1 MHSTGA
7 PADARPD
14 GSDVSLPG
22 RVRAAF
28 RMTVLIGVLVLL
40 AACSRDEES
49 DATPGGE
56 VAPTVATTP
65 DPGVVDGDDED
76 RTSTSGPTTDAD
88 ATGPLGFRTERFEVP
103 VPEDAIVVD
112 GLSFSDGEEL
122 LQAGIDAGTW
132 SEAEGVRAL
141 LSVLLGERS
150 PDLIGGFESLRR
162 GHHGDLVERGV
173 ALLESGTL
181 DAAERDDL
189 GRLLAFFVS
198 PTFDRP
204 GPLAT
209 FEDAGGGG
217 DDPNGVR
224 RPRQESACGGGT
236 VAVGELVVFLARDT
250 GLCYVEMFNEPGDSV
265 LVPVIDGFV
274 DLSGAVFDQIDRA
287 REGFRELA
295 GSEFGPVRVL
305 LSTLPIPSPNPT
317 TGTGPSTSLPRPEDL
332 ALAHVVNSPVG
343 TTCRMA
349 IFTVHPLLVESVTFD
364 LTVAHELFHCVQ
376 KEWGGLHPDD
386 FSMEGGAD
394 YFAHRLVGECG
405 DLGNFADDLDD
416 RTVNGSLLDT
426 SYEGWFFWEMLDAQ
440 GHLTPQAIASVH
452 RGVVTGT
459 PVEVGLAAVVP
470 DLPSV
475 LNEFY
480 VRFMGPGL
488 ACGARGY
495 LTSGTRNVTE
505 RGPVEFDAGGWIGR
519 RYRVLYAERYRFEQR
534 NDGAGPIGMAEWD
547 DRRGEGA
554 WVRVAPDVRSTCTDE
569 AEWVVIPTALDLA
582 SSAPHV
588 IEVTEAEDAGC
599 DPCLLGSWELDLD
612 TMSVWA
618 ERLAAQA
625 GQGVSVAMVGTW
637 AIRFEVEGADMQ
649 RIFGEQRDIGL
660 QVTIP
665 QGSQTVDLSGS
676 GSGSFSSDGSFF
688 RITDVTDTAQ
698 ATVGGYTSPWSS
710 TTDSGGAPYECG
722 DNDLSFQLEGVTI
735 LADRVPAL
743 PEGDPYFGG

>member
-1 MHSTGA
+1 
-7 PADARPD
+7 
-14 GSDVSLPG
+14 
-22 RVRAAF
+22 
-28 RMTVLIGVLVLL
+28 
-40 AACSRDEES
+40 
-49 DATPGGE
+49 
-56 VAPTVATTP
+56 
-65 DPGVVDGDDED
+65 
-76 RTSTSGPTTDAD
+76 
-88 ATGPLGFRTERFEVP
+88 
-103 VPEDAIVVD
+103 
-112 GLSFSDGEEL
+112 
-122 LQAGIDAGTW
+122 
-132 SEAEGVRAL
+132 
-141 LSVLLGERS
+141 
-150 PDLIGGFESLRR
+150 
-162 GHHGDLVERGV
+162 
-173 ALLESGTL
+173 
-181 DAAERDDL
+181 
-189 GRLLAFFVS
+189 
-198 PTFDRP
+198 
-204 GPLAT
+204 
-209 FEDAGGGG
+209 
-217 DDPNGVR
+217 
-224 RPRQESACGGGT
+224 
-236 VAVGELVVFLARDT
+236 
-250 GLCYVEMFNEPGDSV
+250 
-265 LVPVIDGFV
+265 
-274 DLSGAVFDQIDRA
+274 
-287 REGFRELA
+287 
-295 GSEFGPVRVL
+295 
-305 LSTLPIPSPNPT
+305 
-317 TGTGPSTSLPRPEDL
+317 
-332 ALAHVVNSPVG
+332 
-343 TTCRMA
+343 
-349 IFTVHPLLVESVTFD
+349 
-364 LTVAHELFHCVQ
+364 
-376 KEWGGLHPDD
+376 
-386 FSMEGGAD
+386 
-394 YFAHRLVGECG
+394 
-405 DLGNFADDLDD
+405 
-416 RTVNGSLLDT
+416 
-426 SYEGWFFWEMLDAQ
+426 MLDAQ